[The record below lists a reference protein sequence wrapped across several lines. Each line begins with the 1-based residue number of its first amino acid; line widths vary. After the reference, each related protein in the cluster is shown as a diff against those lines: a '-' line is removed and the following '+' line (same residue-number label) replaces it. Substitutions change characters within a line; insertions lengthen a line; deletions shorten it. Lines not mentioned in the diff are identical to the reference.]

1 LLKGTKS
8 FYSLFRGITCGVLQ
22 YLPHVPRLAVRRI
35 AVPRL
40 RFAYLGLLKYRLSEV
55 SEIMSILTE
64 KRCCDEVARRLA
76 IFAVKKLRRFER
88 EETRT
93 V

>member
-1 LLKGTKS
+1 MHHV
-8 FYSLFRGITCGVLQ
+8 LFP
-22 YLPHVPRLAVRRI
+22 LPRHHLRCSSVAAARAAVGSTAQRRPHT
-35 AVPRL
+35 ALTAFVCV
-40 RFAYLGLLKYRLSEV
+40 GLLKYHLSEV
-55 SEIMSILTE
+55 SEIMSMLTE
-64 KRCCDEVARRLA
+64 IRRNSGVARRLA